1 LKKRESPS
9 ALMGAEVC
17 RGGEKRP
24 CGWLKDKFGLS
35 WQTEPTILP
44 RLLSDEEAA
53 KVQRVMKAMLQMD
66 KLDIRCLEEAAHAS

>member
-1 LKKRESPS
+1 
-9 ALMGAEVC
+9 MGAEVC

-44 RLLSDEEAA
+44 RLLSDEEA